1 MLNLIGDNSMT
12 DDTVKNAHKYFDGD
26 HNCAQAVLHAVLDKY
41 GLYFDEAT
49 AVIAGMGGGIGLQGN
64 VCGAVSGAVAAF
76 GVLNKQRVPDFE
88 EHKTATYTS
97 AVKFMYKF
105 RKLHETV
112 ICEALTG
119 VKMDDQEARDKAIE
133 TGHFHKICPQFV
145 EDAVKIVVEMEDKA
159 RSE

>member
-1 MLNLIGDNSMT
+1 MT
-12 DDTVKNAHKYFDGD
+12 EETVTNALRYFDDD

-49 AVIAGMGGGIGLQGN
+49 SVIAGMGGGIGLQGN

-76 GVLNKQRVPDFE
+76 GVLNKQRFSDFQ
-88 EHKTATYTS
+88 EHKEATYTS
-97 AVKFMYKF
+97 TVKFMYKF
-105 RKLHETV
+105 RELHETV

-119 VKMDDQEARDKAIE
+119 VKMNDKEARDKAIE

-145 EDAVKIVVEMEDKA
+145 EDATKIVVEMEDKA